1 MATQNIVE
9 QQETFEAGIKQWQA
23 IEDATICS
31 CDEIL
36 AVTDNIL
43 VRTIADVIK
52 ADSQKHKEVLDVI
65 SQALTGTISLT
76 PDELGEMS
84 ELLEKH
90 LDLEMDTVSLA
101 SEQLERSRN
110 FVVDHLV
117 SYLLEDE
124 KKHFLLMRQLNDFKK
139 KLYPYA

>member
-1 MATQNIVE
+1 MKTRNMVE
-9 QQETFEAGIKQWQA
+9 QQETFEAGIRKWQD
-23 IEDATICS
+23 IEDQTIAS
-31 CDEIL
+31 CDRIL
-36 AVTDNIL
+36 SATDNVL
-43 VRTIADVIK
+43 VRTITDVIK
-52 ADSQKHKEVLDVI
+52 ADSEKHKEVLAVI
-65 SQALTGTISLT
+65 SQALEGTISLT

-84 ELLEKH
+84 ELLDKH
-90 LDLEMDTVSLA
+90 LDLEMDTVALA
-101 SEQLERSRN
+101 SEQLEMSRN

>member
-1 MATQNIVE
+1 MATEHIVD
-9 QQETFEAGIKQWQA
+9 QQETFEQGIKDWQE
-23 IEDATICS
+23 IEDETIAS

-36 AVTDNIL
+36 GSTSNVL
-43 VRTIADVIK
+43 VRTVADIIK
-52 ADSQKHKEVLDVI
+52 ADSQKHKEVLGVI
-65 SQALTGTISLT
+65 TQALTGTISLQ
-76 PDELGEMS
+76 PEELGEMS

-90 LDLEMDTVSLA
+90 LDLEMNTVTLA

-124 KKHFLLMRQLNDFKK
+124 KKHFLLLRQLNDFKK